1 MNTPLFDARQ
11 VRRLRE
17 PLRQLAANYLAHAKQ
32 GNAETAM
39 PFDPVSRFHLGNGAR
54 VESLNFM
61 ADTSPKGFRQS
72 FGLMVNY
79 LYELDD
85 IETNLEAFASAGS
98 IAMSATLRRLTR
110 KK

>member
-1 MNTPLFDARQ
+1 
-11 VRRLRE
+11 
-17 PLRQLAANYLAHAKQ
+17 
-32 GNAETAM
+32 
-39 PFDPVSRFHLGNGAR
+39 
-54 VESLNFM
+54 M
-61 ADTSPKGFRQS
+61 ADTSSKGFRQS

-98 IAMSATLRRLTR
+98 IAMSATLRRLAR